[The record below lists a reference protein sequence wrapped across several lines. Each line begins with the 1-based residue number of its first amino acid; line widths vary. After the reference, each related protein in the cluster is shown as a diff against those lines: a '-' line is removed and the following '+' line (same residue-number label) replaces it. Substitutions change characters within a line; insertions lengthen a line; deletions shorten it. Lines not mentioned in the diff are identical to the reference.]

1 MVETYDSSYDVGD
14 DNYDIEEQKSS
25 MTMMISV

>member
-14 DNYDIEEQKSS
+14 DNYDIGEQKCS